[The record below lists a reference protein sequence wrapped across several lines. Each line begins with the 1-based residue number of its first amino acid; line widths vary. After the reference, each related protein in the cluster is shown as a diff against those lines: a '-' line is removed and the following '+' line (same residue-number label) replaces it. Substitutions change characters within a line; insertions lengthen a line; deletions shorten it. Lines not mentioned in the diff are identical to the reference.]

1 MRFQITP
8 SDVQQMTYLQDRGE
22 QADAVLLRKASERW
36 ANFVHSIAEPMVQ
49 EFSRVFPEVHRH
61 PQTLPHEWAQPF
73 DPANTPLAE
82 HESSCSEARPMAL
95 VMDFER
101 DGRRKLVIQ

>member
-1 MRFQITP
+1 MRIKITEQDIRNHETL
-8 SDVQQMTYLQDRGE
+8 SNDVWCQRLVVREMDRRTAFWSGLSEKVE
-22 QADAVLLRKASERW
+22 QTFNEVIR
-36 ANFVHSIAEPMVQ
+36 P
-49 EFSRVFPEVHRH
+49 VHRH